1 MFDAYEDVVKIED
14 VREMLNIG
22 KNKAYSLLTK
32 GELHGFKI
40 GRIWKVS
47 KKSVIEYI
55 EHNTKHYQ

>member
-14 VREMLNIG
+14 VCEMLNIG

-40 GRIWKVS
+40 GRIWKIS

-55 EHNTKHYQ
+55 EHNTKQYQ